1 MAEAH
6 VEVERAY
13 GEKAR
18 PLAPPCTPIHPL
30 YHPYR
35 PCMHSPPTPRHP
47 HSQERW
53 HRNAQAKGELLLLKH
68 KLHRERYATQGSNP
82 G

>member
-1 MAEAH
+1 MPTARRRAH
-6 VEVERAY
+6 LLPLPLPPYNPFTAY
-13 GEKAR
+13 I
-18 PLAPPCTPIHPL
+18 PSHTHTSPHP
-30 YHPYR
+30 
-35 PCMHSPPTPRHP
+35 PRHP

-68 KLHRERYATQGSNP
+68 KLHRERYATHRGLQPQAPTP